1 MNPHHT
7 LTEPSLQTHPRKGR
21 EGKGNR
27 KGELRDEVPIHLQT
41 VPGRPGRMD
50 GRSAARHD
58 AIGICQRCHRPIEH
72 GQPYMARIPVLV
84 GSWYGFDHKYCPP
97 ELVGAP

>member
-1 MNPHHT
+1 
-7 LTEPSLQTHPRKGR
+7 
-21 EGKGNR
+21 
-27 KGELRDEVPIHLQT
+27 
-41 VPGRPGRMD
+41 MD